1 MREQSL
7 KQSLVM
13 RSLPE
18 GIGFNQLGTGE
29 GIFPGETESSFKRT
43 LGEAL
48 SGKECAV
55 RGDSRIKVQALLF
68 GERAGQMILRTA
80 LCEKRQIKARAVKMN
95 ERRKGGGKGEETA
108 QQGLLFAQRIGEP
121 LVQDRIARARK
132 GECADQ
138 INLRRGRR
146 EAGGLDV
153 KEKEGGGSRPGGQR
167 RKNLCIVVAR
177 YLCFEGIHTHSPLSF

>member
-7 KQSLVM
+7 KQSLIM

-29 GIFPGETESSFKRT
+29 GIFPGEAESSLKRT

-55 RGDSRIKVQALLF
+55 RGDSRIKVQALFF

-80 LCEKRQIKARAVKMN
+80 LCEKRQIKAGAVKMN
-95 ERRKGGGKGEETA
+95 ECRKGGGKGEETA
-108 QQGLLFAQRIGEP
+108 QQGILFAERISES
-121 LVQDRIARARK
+121 LVQDRIARVRK
-132 GECADQ
+132 RECADQ
-138 INLRRGRR
+138 INLRRGR
-146 EAGGLDV
+146 
-153 KEKEGGGSRPGGQR
+153 
-167 RKNLCIVVAR
+167 
-177 YLCFEGIHTHSPLSF
+177 